1 MITFQ
6 RIFQKRQQA
15 MDVYKTQLAAQK
27 LYVESFEGYSKGSEV
42 EVQMEIRETGQK
54 VKLNGTVER
63 MVSKKE
69 AMELGYGQRPGL
81 LVNIVITPEI
91 VEPLRTFFLT
101 EAKTSESSR
110 PSEVVRPAGI
120 VRPAGV
126 VRPAGIVRP
135 AGMQPVSEPVEPG
148 KPPLENINKCSPEQA
163 KKEVKDFLGLAETG
177 NIYQLFNL
185 RSQPDRK
192 TLRSIYNTVVRTLHP
207 DSQDEGFSTEVTDML
222 DEAYQIFNEAY
233 KILQNPVQSQIYQE
247 VSRAEGR
254 SGGLSLNAYRKW
266 NEDYRLRNAANIRLS
281 DELAEKAE
289 TALANKEKETAAQ
302 NIRLALQ
309 YDPYNE
315 KARSIQIKD

>member
-27 LYVESFEGYSKGSEV
+27 LYVESFEGYSKGNEV

-81 LVNIVITPEI
+81 LLNIAITPEV

-101 EAKTSESSR
+101 EAKAPESAKS
-110 PSEVVRPAGI
+110 SEVVRPVGI

-126 VRPAGIVRP
+126 VRPAGIVRL
-135 AGMQPVSEPVEPG
+135 AGMAPVSEPSEPP

-163 KKEVKDFLGLAETG
+163 KKEVKAFLDLADKG

-185 RSQPDRK
+185 RSQPERK

-207 DSQDEGFSTEVTDML
+207 DSQDESFDGEISDML

-247 VSRAEGR
+247 VSRSEGK
-254 SGGLSLNAYRKW
+254 SSGLSLNAYRKW
-266 NEDYRLRNAANIRLS
+266 SEDYRLRNAANIRLS
-281 DELAEKAE
+281 DELAAKAE
-289 TALANKEKETAAQ
+289 TELSNHDKDAAAQ

-315 KARSIQIKD
+315 KARSIRIKD